1 MKLTNLKSTVLL
13 GGVIALFG
21 INLLQSCQ
29 EASKDSENMEQIQ
42 PAPVEAPAA
51 PATPADDDD
60 SLKSKFQAEPK
71 PVNSTTSSR

>member
-29 EASKDSENMEQIQ
+29 EASKDSESMEQIQ

-51 PATPADDDD
+51 PATPAEDD
-60 SLKSKFQAEPK
+60 SLKSEFHAEPK